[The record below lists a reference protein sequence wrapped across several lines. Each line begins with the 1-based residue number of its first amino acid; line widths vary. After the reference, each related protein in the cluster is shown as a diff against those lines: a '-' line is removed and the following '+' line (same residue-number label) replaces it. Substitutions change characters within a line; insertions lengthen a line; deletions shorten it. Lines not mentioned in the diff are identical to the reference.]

1 MTSTIGRVP
10 VFSFGKAEVESW
22 RVADGELAAAGT
34 SVCNLVIRIP
44 IAEHPMVQSGE
55 ICLKDIPCGTT
66 ILDTV
71 FDVQATMSGKLLHV
85 APVGGLVYC
94 GDELFRIIS

>member
-10 VFSFGKAEVESW
+10 VFSFGKAVVESW
-22 RVADGELAAAGT
+22 LVADGEFAAAGT

-44 IAEHPMVQSGE
+44 IAEHPMVKSGD

-66 ILDTV
+66 TLDTV
-71 FDVQATMSGKLLHV
+71 FDLPATMSGKLFHSV
-85 APVGGLVYC
+85 PVGAWVHC